1 MGALTASI
9 DSACLDGELLEWT
22 AQALEL
28 KALIVV
34 VAVRI
39 TRATGSCAV
48 LVILTSSVSSGRDLA
63 GRVVVVAT
71 GGSLSSA
78 SVGSGADGD
87 SQGEKGGERELHV
100 EHYLRFKT

>member
-39 TRATGSCAV
+39 TGATGSCAV

-87 SQGEKGGERELHV
+87 SQGEKGGETELHV